1 MNREK
6 RVANY
11 LLSGFG
17 LVSFIL
23 LSLPMTGKVRALRA
37 YAAYLMTP
45 LPYYGSRG
53 VERLASLPA
62 GVSRIISV
70 DMENRRLTVEIK
82 EAALLH
88 AEVQAL
94 RRENE
99 RLALALSLSTSAPG
113 ALLWARVMERSP
125 QTWNRSVLID
135 AGEEEGVEVNS
146 PVLGAQGRT
155 LGVVGRVTEVDPRT
169 SKVLLLGDELSAVA
183 SYLPS
188 SRWEGLV
195 QGGGG
200 ARLAMNYLPVEAVV
214 RVGDAVATSQT
225 SATFPPD
232 LPIGTVTKVFDRE
245 PFTAFQSVEVT
256 PTVPP
261 GSLDEV
267 MVLRRRK
274 RGAR

>member
-6 RVANY
+6 RIANY
-11 LLSGFG
+11 LLAGFG
-17 LVSFIL
+17 LFCFVL
-23 LSLPMTGKVRALRA
+23 LSLPVTGKVRAFRA
-37 YAAYLMTP
+37 YAAYLMAP
-45 LPYYGSRG
+45 LPYYGSKG
-53 VERLASLPA
+53 VERLASLPS
-62 GVSRIISV
+62 GVARIISV
-70 DMENRRLTVEIK
+70 DMENRRLTQEIK

-99 RLALALSLSTSAPG
+99 RLSLSLSLSTSAPAG
-113 ALLWARVMERSP
+113 LCWARVMERNP

-135 AGEEEGVEVNS
+135 AGEDRGIEVNS
-146 PVLGAQGRT
+146 PVLGLRGRI
-155 LGVVGRVTEVDPRT
+155 LGVVGRVTEVDFHT
-169 SKVLLLGDELSAVA
+169 AKVLLLGDELSAA
-183 SYLPS
+183 AAYLPA

-200 ARLAMNYLPVEAVV
+200 ARLRMNYLPVEALIRIGEQVS
-214 RVGDAVATSQT
+214 TSQT

-232 LPIGTVTKVFDRE
+232 LPIGTVSRVFDRE
-245 PFTAFQSVEVT
+245 PFTAFQSVEVS
-256 PTVPP
+256 PVVEP
-261 GSLDEV
+261 GAIDEV